1 VCESVL
7 WDAKRSR
14 IWSKHAHGSY
24 DYRTIASIAA
34 AYEMIDNAVLR
45 FPDEDSSKVGIDA
58 LELWLNSLD
67 DVPHSYRHM
76 PRPIALDCVDLR
88 E

>member
-1 VCESVL
+1 VCENVL

-14 IWSKHAHGSY
+14 IWSKHAYGSY
-24 DYRTIASIAA
+24 DYRTIAPIASA
-34 AYEMIDNAVLR
+34 DQMVDDTVLR

-67 DVPHSYRHM
+67 DVPHSYRLM
-76 PRPIALDCVDLR
+76 PRPIALDSVDLR